1 MPPARKSKDKE
12 YASARRR
19 RSEQEAAARA
29 PAEDRDAAREAAAAR
44 RSAALALAAE
54 RCGET
59 VPGRETAPSR
69 ALVAPQ
75 NAVSRAPKA
84 KAKRSDAD
92 AARDR
97 DAALFALDAKGST
110 ALHRFATRASAAA
123 DVARLLAMDA
133 RKLDVRDSHGD
144 TAVHARVELKS
155 STRLQCA
162 RNRTVWTRLFGRASR
177 ELDESNRFVYKSADS
192 TSIRP
197 SERKFGRDVPNR
209 WLISTQVHA
218 AAATDAVPCLRLLLD
233 AGADATA
240 RNAQGFAPLAL
251 AASRSASRAA
261 VVLALELEAR
271 GLVAAGALDAPG
283 GGYAPLHWA
292 CVNDLPDA
300 AATLAARGADAGAR
314 SHPVCD
320 SNLQSDFNV
329 RIFSSFDAASWAFMW
344 RTRGEKTI
352 HPKISQNDF
361 DLTELENF
369 KVWSGRPKPAVD
381 SHTGRTRTARRRS
394 SRPAAT
400 ATAPARS
407 RSSSTRRASTWTPRA
422 PTARRR

>member
-75 NAVSRAPKA
+75 NAVARQAKPAVGRGRAGP
-84 KAKRSDAD
+84 
-92 AARDR
+92 
-97 DAALFALDAKGST
+97 DAALFALDAKGRRRST
-110 ALHRFATRASAAA
+110 ASRRARPRRPTSRGFWRWTRGSSTSEMPTATRP
-123 DVARLLAMDA
+123 
-133 RKLDVRDSHGD
+133 
-144 TAVHARVELKS
+144 
-155 STRLQCA
+155 STPAWNSNLQPDF
-162 RNRTVWTRLFGRASR
+162 N
-177 ELDESNRFVYKSADS
+177 
-192 TSIRP
+192 
-197 SERKFGRDVPNR
+197 
-209 WLISTQVHA
+209 VHA

-300 AATLAARGADAGAR
+300 AATLAAALALARALVGRGADVRAADGDGRTALGYATRGAPALRPRPRHGRRAARAAAATPAAPSRTTGGDRAAPAGGTVVDRFFYKLSFPMAR
-314 SHPVCD
+314 P
-320 SNLQSDFNV
+320 
-329 RIFSSFDAASWAFMW
+329 DAAPPPA
-344 RTRGEKTI
+344 
-352 HPKISQNDF
+352 PP
-361 DLTELENF
+361 
-369 KVWSGRPKPAVD
+369 RP
-381 SHTGRTRTARRRS
+381 
-394 SRPAAT
+394 
-400 ATAPARS
+400 
-407 RSSSTRRASTWTPRA
+407 PRA
-422 PTARRR
+422 DLD

>member
-59 VPGRETAPSR
+59 VPGRETVPSR

-75 NAVSRAPKA
+75 NAVSRRAPRA

-144 TAVHARVELKS
+144 TA
-155 STRLQCA
+155 
-162 RNRTVWTRLFGRASR
+162 
-177 ELDESNRFVYKSADS
+177 
-192 TSIRP
+192 
-197 SERKFGRDVPNR
+197 
-209 WLISTQVHA
+209 VHA

-314 SHPVCD
+314 SHPDGETPLVKACRYGHGACALALLEHAPGLD
-320 SNLQSDFNV
+320 L
-329 RIFSSFDAASWAFMW
+329 DAAGADGATALIHAARFGCCESVDALVG
-344 RTRGEKTI
+344 RGADVRAADGDGRTALGYATRGG
-352 HPKISQNDF
+352 HLRCAHALAMAGALRAPPPPAPAAAVADH
-361 DLTELENF
+361 
-369 KVWSGRPKPAVD
+369 WSGDRA
-381 SHTGRTRTARRRS
+381 
-394 SRPAAT
+394 
-400 ATAPARS
+400 APAGGTVVDRFFYKLS
-407 RSSSTRRASTWTPRA
+407 FPMARPEAAPPPAPPRPPRA
-422 PTARRR
+422 DLD

>member
-54 RCGET
+54 RCGEA
-59 VPGRETAPSR
+59 VPGRETVPGR

-75 NAVSRAPKA
+75 NAVARAPRA

-144 TAVHARVELKS
+144 TAVHA
-155 STRLQCA
+155 
-162 RNRTVWTRLFGRASR
+162 
-177 ELDESNRFVYKSADS
+177 
-192 TSIRP
+192 
-197 SERKFGRDVPNR
+197 
-209 WLISTQVHA
+209 

-261 VVLALELEAR
+261 VVLAR
-271 GLVAAGALDAPG
+271 AGKG
-283 GGYAPLHWA
+283 
-292 CVNDLPDA
+292 
-300 AATLAARGADAGAR
+300 
-314 SHPVCD
+314 
-320 SNLQSDFNV
+320 
-329 RIFSSFDAASWAFMW
+329 
-344 RTRGEKTI
+344 
-352 HPKISQNDF
+352 
-361 DLTELENF
+361 
-369 KVWSGRPKPAVD
+369 
-381 SHTGRTRTARRRS
+381 
-394 SRPAAT
+394 
-400 ATAPARS
+400 
-407 RSSSTRRASTWTPRA
+407 
-422 PTARRR
+422 